1 MFSFVRRCRS
11 LAHLEHVPLG
21 RVGRHQLGPRI
32 PYPRVVAV
40 AGLDCRNHLVVEPSS
55 HPRLPVEPER
65 LPLRHAVALG
75 LHRLDVVRHTQFRG
89 FAEQFLELVTVD
101 DDVHVCHCY
110 LILVTN
116 VSTTL

>member
-1 MFSFVRRCRS
+1 MCSFPLS
-11 LAHLEHVPLG
+11 AALSAHLEHVPLG
-21 RVGRHQLGPRI
+21 RVCRHQFGSRI

-40 AGLDCRNHLVVEPSS
+40 AGLDCRNHLVVEPAP

-75 LHRLDVVRHTQFRG
+75 LHRLDVVRHTEFG
-89 FAEQFLELVTVD
+89 GLAEQFLELVTVD
-101 DDVHVCHCY
+101 DDVHVCLCY